1 MLGPGR
7 MLGAGT
13 HINLAQHC
21 LGWVGLSI
29 GKHGQELKGTGM
41 ENAEAADRHQSDA
54 EITAHMFYIWQNSG
68 PGRRRE
74 FIAATNPATENMKSP
89 SLYVL

>member
-13 HINLAQHC
+13 HINLAS
-21 LGWVGLSI
+21 LVGLSI
-29 GKHGQELKGTGM
+29 GKHGPQLKGTGM
-41 ENAEAADRHQSDA
+41 ENVEAADRHQSDA